1 MIWQKVTTDP
11 TKKYYFTIQNISVVP
26 NSYVYIKIKDTD
38 STPTDDNGAIKLT
51 SKNMFSSVLPANSY
65 MYLATSDGGVIGSVV
80 NEVIPTMNYDIETV
94 HHDIALTS
102 GLKDIDV
109 PKGGL
114 LVLQNKTDETIYFT
128 VGKKEGKGELEKHQ
142 IFAIAFAKDTKVQ
155 VTGNP
160 TAKFTYIITNSI
172 NMTGLDKTIT
182 DKLDYILSNLNIFTD
197 KYITKEALEQV
208 ANMIGRGEWSSNL
221 NFNIGNSNEIEPNE
235 CVSINIKGNP
245 QKTNF
250 QDAIIEAIGEL
261 TFYEVGQTQ
270 ELLKTSFS
278 LSIDSNNITDKIN
291 DIFLGN
297 EDAYGIIDS
306 VKLFMAKNK
315 ESFVIKFK
323 LNKAYKVTGS
333 YKVRVAGYRYEVKT
347 KVTSFDNT
355 NSDINDYIVKSDKI
369 EYMSKESIA
378 EIHNKVVEDLK
389 NAKEKVIEDF
399 IYNSASSTDRKL
411 VFNKM
416 IAGVSK
422 HALSVDFDETT
433 GILTTEISKTT
444 LGSDLSPSIIS
455 RITGRGFKRGHSFS
469 IPLFFFSD
477 EEASLTKTIAG
488 DIITFKIKL
497 HAFKS
502 VNKEYYYYKEY
513 FKNLYKRLEEHKD
526 EDNIV
531 ENSKLI
537 INYLD

>member
-1 MIWQKVTTDP
+1 MIWQKVPTDP

-38 STPTDDNGAIKLT
+38 TTPTDDNGAIRLT

-80 NEVIPTMNYDIETV
+80 NEVIPTMNYDIETT
-94 HHDIALTS
+94 HKDITLTS
-102 GLKDIDV
+102 GLHDIDV

-142 IFAIAFAKDTKVQ
+142 IFAIAFAKDTRVQ
-155 VTGNP
+155 ITGNP

-208 ANMIGRGEWSSNL
+208 ANMIGRGEWSNNL
-221 NFNIGNSNEIEPNE
+221 NFNIGNSTEIEPGE
-235 CVSINIKGNP
+235 YVAINPKGTP

-250 QDAIIEAIGEL
+250 QDCIIEAIGEL

-278 LSIDSNNITDKIN
+278 LAIDSNNTTDKIN
-291 DIFLGN
+291 DIFIGN
-297 EDAYGIIDS
+297 EDAYKIIDN
-306 VKLFMAKNK
+306 VKLFMVKNK

-347 KVTSFDNT
+347 KTTSFDNV
-355 NSDINDYIVKSDKI
+355 NSDINDCRINSDKI
-369 EYMSKESIA
+369 QYMTTTSLA
-378 EIHNKVVEDLK
+378 EIYNKVIENIK
-389 NAKEKVIEDF
+389 NAKERVIEGF
-399 IYNSASSTDRKL
+399 YYNSAVSSVRKL
-411 VFNKM
+411 VFDKD
-416 IAGVSK
+416 IAGRSK
-422 HALSVDFDETT
+422 RALIFDFDETT
-433 GILTTEISKTT
+433 GMLTVSFDRNTFGADINPTV
-444 LGSDLSPSIIS
+444 IS
-455 RITGRGFKRGHSFS
+455 RITGRGFKRGHTFS
-469 IPLFFFSD
+469 VPLFFFSD
-477 EEASLTKTIAG
+477 EESIITKSVSG
-488 DIITFKIKL
+488 DTITFKIKL
-497 HAFKS
+497 HPFKS
-502 VNKEYYYYKEY
+502 VNNGYSYYKEY
-513 FKNLYKRLEEHKD
+513 FSRLYRRFEEFKNEP
-526 EDNIV
+526 NIITM
-531 ENSKLI
+531 SKLV
-537 INYLD
+537 INYVD